1 MRRYLFLLA
10 FAFLFLL
17 YGCLAQKQ
25 EQPQPPQQPAITPS
39 APKPTALEPSQD
51 QCIYDA
57 KLKELLCGRQ
67 FMALKQGRVTNITGR
82 TKLDFCGL
90 AGLYDTDTNETYLI
104 YIFENNDQN
113 ITLNNETSKKA
124 MGYFAAFGSEC
135 K

>member
-1 MRRYLFLLA
+1 MKWYLFLLA
-10 FAFLFLL
+10 FAFLFFMC
-17 YGCLAQKQ
+17 GCLAQKQ
-25 EQPQPPQQPAITPS
+25 EQPQPPQQSAITPP
-39 APKPTALEPSQD
+39 APQPTALELSRD

-57 KLKELLCGRQ
+57 KLKELSCGRQ
-67 FMALKQGRVTNITGR
+67 LIAVKQGREINITGS

-90 AGLYDTDTNETYLI
+90 AGLYDPGTNETYLI

-124 MGYFAAFGSEC
+124 VGNQAAFGSGC